1 MLHLNQTIIV
11 EGKYDKAKLASLVD
25 ANIITTDGFDI
36 FRDKAKLRMIR
47 ALAARTGVIVLTD
60 SDRAGFRIR
69 QHLSGALPNEQ
80 VTHVYIPDLTG
91 KERRK
96 PRPGAE
102 NLLGVEGVPD
112 EAILEAFARA
122 GLTSQPAAAAKEPV
136 TSADLVEL
144 GLSGGE
150 NSHQRRSALLKKL
163 GFPGRMGTKALL
175 SAVNTLYDRKAFLEL
190 ARNIVESEVIL

>member
-102 NLLGVEGVPD
+102 NLLGVEGIPD

-122 GLTSQPAAAAKEPV
+122 GLTSQPAAAKEPV

>member
-122 GLTSQPAAAAKEPV
+122 GLTSQPAAAATEPV

>member
-36 FRDKAKLRMIR
+36 FRDKAKMRMIR
-47 ALAARTGVIVLTD
+47 ALAAHTGVIVLTD

-69 QHLSGALPNEQ
+69 QHLSGALPKEQ

-102 NLLGVEGVPD
+102 NLLGVEGIPD
-112 EAILEAFARA
+112 EAILEAIARA
-122 GLTSQPAAAAKEPV
+122 GLTSQTTAEREPV
-136 TSADLVEL
+136 TSADLMEL

-175 SAVNTLYDRKAFLEL
+175 SAVNTLYDRDAFLEL
-190 ARNIVESEVIL
+190 AQSIMESEVVL

>member
-36 FRDKAKLRMIR
+36 FRDKAKLNMIR
-47 ALAARTGVIVLTD
+47 ALAARTGIIVLTD

-69 QHLSGALPNEQ
+69 QHISGALPKEQ

-102 NLLGVEGVPD
+102 NLLGVEGIPD
-112 EAILEAFARA
+112 DILVAAFAKA
-122 GLTSQPAAAAKEPV
+122 GLIAQAAAVKEPV
-136 TSADLVEL
+136 TSADLMEL

-150 NSHQRRSALLKKL
+150 NSHEI
-163 GFPGRMGTKALL
+163 GRAH
-175 SAVNTLYDRKAFLEL
+175 V
-190 ARNIVESEVIL
+190 

>member
-102 NLLGVEGVPD
+102 NLLGVEGIPD

>member
-36 FRDKAKLRMIR
+36 FRDKAKLNMIR
-47 ALAARTGVIVLTD
+47 ALAARTGIIVLTD

-69 QHLSGALPNEQ
+69 QHISGALPKEQ
-80 VTHVYIPDLTG
+80 ITHVYIPDLTG

-102 NLLGVEGVPD
+102 NLLGVEGIPD
-112 EAILEAFARA
+112 DILLAAFAKA
-122 GLTSQPAAAAKEPV
+122 GLVAQAATVKEPV
-136 TSADLVEL
+136 TSADLMEL

-150 NSHQRRSALLKKL
+150 NSHERRSVLLKKL
-163 GFPGRMGTKALL
+163 GLPRRMGTKALL
-175 SAVNTLYDRKAFLEL
+175 STVNALYDREAFLEL
-190 ARNIVESEVIL
+190 ARHITESEVIL